1 MKSKGLV
8 SLLLPQPQGG
18 GLSQAATPKHLR
30 KSELSA
36 IRSAN
41 FRKVIQFQ
49 FRLPRH

>member
-8 SLLLPQPQGG
+8 SLLLPQPPGG

-30 KSELSA
+30 KCELSA
-36 IRSAN
+36 VRSAN
-41 FRKVIQFQ
+41 FRKIIQFL